1 MSKSGEKK
9 KIKPNP
15 GDPVQCPDGD
25 RDGCRPKGPSSLLV
39 QVLPGGGAQGPISQ
53 RREPGEA
60 LAEGRRVTSTPKA
73 DRSTG
78 LDTSLR
84 GAERS
89 FCGPERAP
97 GQGLPVGTRVWLSTV
112 SSGWKGPGSERGGQG
127 GAGGSASGSD
137 VWLRLRL
144 EFTGAVLSC
153 LVKLDSH
160 TGSAS
165 SWISAPLTTG
175 ASTPL
180 TSPLSLCWKAAPD
193 CPGPQAGRAT

>member
-1 MSKSGEKK
+1 MDSERWGNRRQPGPVSLFLPSMLRVKVQGRLAELLLYPPLKTRDPGRLCTGPQRKDKGTDRMGRGCAYKSECRLPVGNEDLVKERRKK

-15 GDPVQCPDGD
+15 EDPVQCPDGD

-60 LAEGRRVTSTPKA
+60 LAEGRRVTGTPKA

-89 FCGPERAP
+89 FCGPE
-97 GQGLPVGTRVWLSTV
+97 
-112 SSGWKGPGSERGGQG
+112 
-127 GAGGSASGSD
+127 
-137 VWLRLRL
+137 
-144 EFTGAVLSC
+144 
-153 LVKLDSH
+153 
-160 TGSAS
+160 
-165 SWISAPLTTG
+165 
-175 ASTPL
+175 
-180 TSPLSLCWKAAPD
+180 
-193 CPGPQAGRAT
+193 